1 VIANRLES
9 VPARIGRWAVRTPD
23 QVAVVDPSGARLTYA
38 ELDRRSNLFASRL
51 QTLGA
56 TADACI
62 ALYLDRSLDFV
73 VAALAV
79 LKSGAAYLPLDA
91 STPRNRVEGILRDAG
106 AIALVTDSQTLSRA
120 PTGPWQVLRV
130 DEQGGEETLSFSAA
144 DVDPGSLAYVM
155 YTSGSTGKPK
165 GVEISHASLC
175 NLVDWH
181 QAAFEVSSHDRAAQI
196 ASFGFDAAVWE
207 IWPHLAAGAALHI
220 ADDVTRRS
228 AEWTRDWML
237 AQNITIA
244 FVPTALAEQLFHAR
258 WPADTS
264 LRLLL
269 TGGDTL
275 RRRPPPGLP
284 FVVVNNY
291 GPTECTVVATSGI
304 VSPDSD
310 ELPSIGTP
318 ILNASVLIVDDALRP
333 VAAGQPG
340 ELCIA
345 GPLVA
350 RGYRNQPELS
360 AKQFIACTNA
370 SGEQLRMYR
379 TGDRVRLLESGEL
392 VFLGRLDDQVK
403 IRGYRIELGEV
414 EACLCRA
421 DGVQAAVAA
430 TRLVGDAGLTL
441 VAYVVLRSGAQLS
454 AAKLREFLSAE
465 LPAYMVPAFFVSIP
479 SLPVTPNGK
488 VDRAALPAPD
498 SNNLL
503 QGGDLPAGPRANG
516 SPADSEASAPPDGF
530 QAQISA
536 MIASMLGLQSI
547 GPNDNF
553 FMIGGHSMLGME
565 LVARIRETFGVRL
578 TLRQLF
584 TAPTV
589 AALSAEVAQLASG
602 PVRT

>member
-23 QVAVVDPSGARLTYA
+23 QVAVIDPSGARLTHA

-51 QTLGA
+51 HALGA
-56 TADACI
+56 APDACI

-79 LKSGAAYLPLDA
+79 LKSGAAYLPLDS
-91 STPRNRVEGILRDAG
+91 STPCNRVEGILRDAG
-106 AIALVTDSQTLSRA
+106 AIALVTDSHTLSRA
-120 PTGPWQVLRV
+120 PTGPWKVLRV
-130 DEQGGEETLSFSAA
+130 DAQSGEETLSFSAA

-181 QAAFEVSSHDRAAQI
+181 QTAFEVSSHDRAAQI

-228 AEWTRDWML
+228 AESIRDWMV

-258 WPADTS
+258 WPSNTS

-284 FVVVNNY
+284 FTVVNNY

-310 ELPSIGTP
+310 ELPSIGKP
-318 ILNASVLIVDDALRP
+318 ILNASALVVDDALKP

-350 RGYRNQPELS
+350 RGYRNQPELT
-360 AKQFIACTNA
+360 AKQFVAYTNP

-414 EACLCRA
+414 EACLCRVE
-421 DGVQAAVAA
+421 GVRASVAA

-441 VAYVVLRSGAQLS
+441 VAYVVPRSGAQLS
-454 AAKLREFLSAE
+454 ADKLREFLSAE
-465 LPAYMVPAFFVSIP
+465 LPAYMVPAFFVSMP

-488 VDRAALPAPD
+488 VDRASLPAPD
-498 SNNLL
+498 ANNLL
-503 QGGDLPAGPRANG
+503 PAGDPPVGPGANG
-516 SPADSEASAPPDGF
+516 SPPESAASAPLDGF

-536 MIASMLGLQSI
+536 LIASMLGVQSI

-589 AALSAEVAQLASG
+589 AALSAEVAQLAGG
-602 PVRT
+602 PIRT